1 MHLLHTQAIVGSN
14 PTISTKQCPRRWT
27 DFGLRSRK
35 KRFDTVRGLQQS
47 CVSAEM
53 VYSSTAVEAKGSSP
67 LEVRKTFSMV
77 LLEVRILPYTPNN
90 CARSSIGLEH
100 MPTKHEVGDS
110 ISSERTK

>member
-1 MHLLHTQAIVGSN
+1 MKKTQQCVYWLRNNIASADGRTLAFEAERSGSIPFGGSN
-14 PTISTKQCPRRWT
+14 NY
-27 DFGLRSRK
+27 
-35 KRFDTVRGLQQS
+35 VRVLEQG
-47 CVSAEM
+47 
-53 VYSSTAVEAKGSSP
+53 YSSAAVEAKGSSP